1 MWDLKKSFVEK
12 SQHKL
17 NNMALSIIIADIVID
32 VPETAGEVTLWQYL
46 TYAKHKQS
54 VTPTMFT
61 EAFYLGNKPIDPKAY
76 YIAEAFLADVLAET
90 HSEILANNM
99 KSPKYLGV
107 EIGDIGT
114 LSLAQ
119 YKDLEILARE
129 YSAKIQEDEYL
140 ATQEYLPYIVAIYLQ
155 PIVFEQP
162 YNNEQAHELAPHLL
176 RLSAIDM
183 FRMANFFLLKLIEL
197 KSGTKADLQNHQ
209 SNLTIWMQGMASFI
223 KRQAFRSLSTRL
235 QVAASRQKI
244 IY

>member
-1 MWDLKKSFVEK
+1 
-12 SQHKL
+12 
-17 NNMALSIIIADIVID
+17 MAVSIIISDIVVEI
-32 VPETAGEVTLWQYL
+32 PETAEEVSLWQYL
-46 TYAKHKQS
+46 TYAKHNQS
-54 VTPTMFT
+54 VTPTMFA

-90 HSEILANNM
+90 HREVLANNM
-99 KSPKYLGV
+99 KAPRYLGV
-107 EIGDIGT
+107 EINDIGK

-129 YSAKIQEDEYL
+129 YSAKMQEDEHL

-183 FRMANFFLLKLIEL
+183 VRMANFFC
-197 KSGTKADLQNHQ
+197 
-209 SNLTIWMQGMASFI
+209 
-223 KRQAFRSLSTRL
+223 
-235 QVAASRQKI
+235 
-244 IY
+244 